1 MSMKIPLAT
10 FQRAWVVAP
19 VTYWLCESV
28 RRSDTQRC
36 ASARDR
42 ARISIETGIIVISRC
57 NFRFLRVEYLTSFA

>member
-1 MSMKIPLAT
+1 MSMKILLAT

-36 ASARDR
+36 ASARGR
-42 ARISIETGIIVISRC
+42 ARISIETGIIAISSW
-57 NFRFLRVEYLTSFA
+57 NFRILRVEYLTSFA